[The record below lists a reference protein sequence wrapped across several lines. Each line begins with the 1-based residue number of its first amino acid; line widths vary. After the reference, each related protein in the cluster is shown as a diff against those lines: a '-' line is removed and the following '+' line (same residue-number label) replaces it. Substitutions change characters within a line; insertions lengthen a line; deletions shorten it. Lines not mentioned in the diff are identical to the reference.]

1 MPDVEV
7 CLHSTILRFSQNVII
22 LYKFKLGV
30 LIPCNARL
38 TTVRVLSHSK
48 QPQYALSR
56 TILTGLGRCTS
67 IAVRRFNYLGQI
79 EATLRTSL
87 PNRIIASCPFE
98 ISSTGKKKKFIWS
111 PIFKV
116 IQRKFLHSYRL
127 TKADKKERSKATRSS
142 NHVNVYA
149 INKHL
154 WWKFIF
160 LGLMFL
166 FDRLSLMNSVLQIKP
181 KPLEASSVHHD
192 ARRLSIDIKMSFV
205 S

>member
-30 LIPCNARL
+30 LIPSNTRL
-38 TTVRVLSHSK
+38 TTVRALSHSK

-98 ISSTGKKKKFIWS
+98 ISSTGKKQNLFEVLFLKLVTTQISSFIQIDEGQEGEEQGNKKFKS
-111 PIFKV
+111 C
-116 IQRKFLHSYRL
+116 
-127 TKADKKERSKATRSS
+127 
-142 NHVNVYA
+142 
-149 INKHL
+149 
-154 WWKFIF
+154 
-160 LGLMFL
+160 
-166 FDRLSLMNSVLQIKP
+166 
-181 KPLEASSVHHD
+181 
-192 ARRLSIDIKMSFV
+192 
-205 S
+205 